1 MKLLIGGRE
10 IVLNK
15 KEVAIA
21 RASVDNFLEA
31 FEEKTKELG
40 MSQYLTAIIYMYV
53 KSSKLLDGI
62 GLENLD
68 VAMQLF
74 NKEKEG

>member
-1 MKLLIGGRE
+1 MKILIGGKE
-10 IVLNK
+10 IALNK

-31 FEEKTKELG
+31 FEEKTKGAG